1 MENNKIVHEQPLKEE
16 TIPLDPTKDR
26 NIKWR
31 CLGADCPDSCCIRF
45 QQGIIFIQEI
55 LSLARYFPL
64 TFNTANSPDGK
75 KNITLSIFLR
85 TSLEKAPCAYLQEG
99 VGCNLGE
106 QRPIVCKRFP
116 FVMAKDQEGR
126 DKVELKPSCPGFSGE
141 SGQPVLTAGGSIN
154 PLIFQECIK
163 PAMSAAETAE
173 ETQKFVDALV
183 EHDLIGVGCCE
194 HREQKV
200 YMHIIDAQK
209 LRALQENVFDS
220 FREKG
225 YINLFWPI

>member
-75 KNITLSIFLR
+75 KNITLR
-85 TSLEKAPCAYLQEG
+85 
-99 VGCNLGE
+99 
-106 QRPIVCKRFP
+106 
-116 FVMAKDQEGR
+116 
-126 DKVELKPSCPGFSGE
+126 
-141 SGQPVLTAGGSIN
+141 
-154 PLIFQECIK
+154 
-163 PAMSAAETAE
+163 
-173 ETQKFVDALV
+173 
-183 EHDLIGVGCCE
+183 
-194 HREQKV
+194 
-200 YMHIIDAQK
+200 
-209 LRALQENVFDS
+209 
-220 FREKG
+220 
-225 YINLFWPI
+225 